1 MLEVPYAIV
10 SDVRSIVDSDVSDA
24 EITNIIAWSD
34 AVITMRLDVGAL
46 PAAFLELLSSKI
58 SALTIM
64 LKDPGA
70 RTLGEYSEN
79 RNEALRLLKQE
90 IDEYFKIGG
99 GGLSFVA
106 AMDPVV

>member
-1 MLEVPYAIV
+1 M
-10 SDVRSIVDSDVSDA
+10 SDA
-24 EITNIIAWSD
+24 EITNIIAQVD
-34 AVITMRLDVGAL
+34 TVIDLRLDVGTL
-46 PAAFLELLSSKI
+46 PAAYLELVSSTYAQYKC
-58 SALTIM
+58 M

-90 IDEYFKIGG
+90 IDGYFKIGG

>member
-1 MLEVPYAIV
+1 
-10 SDVRSIVDSDVSDA
+10 
-24 EITNIIAWSD
+24 
-34 AVITMRLDVGAL
+34 
-46 PAAFLELLSSKI
+46 
-58 SALTIM
+58 M

-99 GGLSFVA
+99 GGISLVA
-106 AMDPVV
+106 TMDPVV

>member
-1 MLEVPYAIV
+1 M
-10 SDVRSIVDSDVSDA
+10 DSDVSDA
-24 EITNIIAWSD
+24 EITNIITWVD
-34 AVITMRLDVGAL
+34 AIIVMRLDVGTL
-46 PAAFLELLSSKI
+46 SAAFLELV
-58 SALTIM
+58 SATYSAYRCM

-79 RNEALRLLKQE
+79 RNEALRLLKKE